1 MTYIVR
7 LREEAELDL
16 EDAASWYESQRSG
29 LGQDFLDTVLQSL
42 ELIGQN
48 PSPDKGWERTPFE
61 AGLVRPAV
69 RLAVA
74 AGFI

>member
-1 MTYIVR
+1 MTYIIR

-42 ELIGQN
+42 ELIEQN
-48 PSPDKGWERTPFE
+48 P
-61 AGLVRPAV
+61 
-69 RLAVA
+69 
-74 AGFI
+74 